1 MRNRKTSVVL
11 GALALVLA
19 GCGSNNE
26 EALGELAPTPSS
38 LPPVWSMTGLPGP
51 ADAAL
56 KPVMVVKI
64 ENSTPARPQTG
75 LEAADTVFEEVVE
88 AGITRFAAVYQSQ
101 MPEDIGPVRSIRHVD
116 AAIASPIADIF
127 VFSGGA
133 GKTMNFVE
141 EKLPS
146 NISVITEGG
155 VGMRRITQRP
165 APHNVYFK
173 PADVLAGL
181 AQTNT
186 PTTGF
191 FVRPSTLG
199 TSVVASADPSASSS
213 ASSSAMALR
222 KASVIDVHFSNIE
235 NPSWKYDATKNTYAR
250 FEKSTPFVNPEKEQ
264 LSVDYLVA
272 IFCETMDAGYKDPG
286 GNPVPRSVIT
296 GEGTG
301 YVFANGTMQH
311 ITWTKEHVR
320 DQMALF
326 DDAGN
331 PYELPTGRSWV
342 SVLPR
347 DGITKLSADLVQLPL

>member
-1 MRNRKTSVVL
+1 MRNRKSLIVIGVM
-11 GALALVLA
+11 ALVLA
-19 GCGSNNE
+19 GCGGSDE
-26 EALGELAPTPSS
+26 EALGELAPEPTDIPA
-38 LPPVWSMTGLPGP
+38 VWAMTGLPGP
-51 ADAAL
+51 TDAAL

-75 LEAADTVFEEVVE
+75 LEAADTIFEEVVE

-116 AAIASPIADIF
+116 ASLAAPIADVF

-141 EKLPS
+141 EKLPA

-155 VGMRRITQRP
+155 PGMRRITERP

-191 FVRPSTLG
+191 FARPSLQG
-199 TSVVASADPSASSS
+199 ASAVASSNPTTSPSAS
-213 ASSSAMALR
+213 ATAAALR
-222 KASVIDVHFSNIE
+222 KASIIDVHFSNIE
-235 NPSWKYDATKNTYAR
+235 NPVWKYDAATKTYLR
-250 FEKSTPFVNPEKEQ
+250 FEKTTPFVNPEKEQ

-320 DQMALF
+320 DQMFLF

-342 SVLPR
+342 SILPR
-347 DGITKLSADLVQLPL
+347 DGVTELSADLVKLPL

>member
-1 MRNRKTSVVL
+1 MRVRKISLVMAACAV
-11 GALALVLA
+11 VLA
-19 GCGSNNE
+19 GCGSNTPE
-26 EALGELAPTPSS
+26 EALGTLAPAPTD

-51 ADAAL
+51 TDAAL

-64 ENSTPARPQTG
+64 ENSTPARPQKG
-75 LEAADTVFEEVVE
+75 LEFADTVFEEVVE

-101 MPEDIGPVRSIRHVD
+101 KPEDVGPVRSIRHVD
-116 AAIASPIADIF
+116 ASLASPIADVF

-133 GKTMNFVE
+133 GKTMRFVE
-141 EKLPS
+141 EKLPF
-146 NISVITEGG
+146 NITVITEGG
-155 VGMRRITQRP
+155 VGMRRVSERA

-191 FVRPSTLG
+191 FVRPSLNVSAQTQ
-199 TSVVASADPSASSS
+199 ASASASPTTV
-213 ASSSAMALR
+213 ALR
-222 KASVIDVHFSNIE
+222 KALSIDVHFSNIE
-235 NPSWKYDATKNTYAR
+235 NPVWKYDVAKNQYLR
-250 FEKSTPFVNPEKEQ
+250 FERTTPFVNPEKAQ
-264 LSVDYLVA
+264 LGVDYLVV
-272 IFCETMDAGYKDPG
+272 INCETMDAGYRDPG

-296 GEGTG
+296 GQGTG

-320 DQMALF
+320 DQMSLF

-331 PYELPTGRSWV
+331 AYELPTGRSWV
-342 SVLPR
+342 SIMPR
-347 DGITKLSADLVQLPL
+347 DGITKLSADGVQLPL